1 MPCGSHTAAHKL
13 AQGSAAARA
22 ASNWR
27 SSKASKQYG
36 KACLKLILTR
46 HGRGRV
52 PPATALDICD
62 CNPIEE
68 CAAPAPDVQDQPQ
81 QHLSPSGR
89 HIVPPVEFTLFCAR
103 VAFPAYSIGSG
114 SLIDGRIRRACSP
127 FEAWAAWQLSRFA
140 ARCAICLKVAGPA
153 PDKNCFVWQ
162 VPWCSTAA
170 THLSRDLADHSS
182 VLIRGVGQRRRAP

>member
-1 MPCGSHTAAHKL
+1 MRFLSLLSSSVRRCGIKTTTKWYMTFARKSFFGLLRPSTRVSRVNTSSLGEMPCGSHTAAHKL

-103 VAFPAYSIGSG
+103 VAFPAYSIGAG
-114 SLIDGRIRRACSP
+114 SLIDGRIRR
-127 FEAWAAWQLSRFA
+127 
-140 ARCAICLKVAGPA
+140 
-153 PDKNCFVWQ
+153 
-162 VPWCSTAA
+162 
-170 THLSRDLADHSS
+170 
-182 VLIRGVGQRRRAP
+182 